1 MMKYYLNIK
10 FHNGGKTYYFAT
22 DDEYIKDGDLVV
34 VETIVGQE
42 LGIVFGEK
50 GILSNLD
57 FALEVKPIL
66 RKATK
71 DDIKQ
76 YKNNYLEAQKVKLVF
91 EKHASNLNLN
101 MNLID
106 AMYTLDKTKI
116 LFTYVSEERV
126 DFRELLKELA
136 NELHCRIELKQVNSR
151 ERAQITG
158 GYGQCGRPLCCTTF
172 INKFDSIS
180 LNRAKNQM
188 LSINIPKLSGV
199 CGKLMCCL
207 KFEDDIYTEEKKK
220 FPPLG
225 TKITLNDNEYKLTSY
240 NILNKVMKFESSDD
254 TQFLEYEEA
263 MKYIKQSGKFP
274 ANKNGIKNESK

>member
-10 FHNGGKTYYFAT
+10 FHNSNKTYYFAS
-22 DDEYIKDGDLVV
+22 DDKTLQDGDLVV

-42 LGIVFGEK
+42 MGMVIGDK
-50 GILSNLD
+50 GDLSSLD
-57 FALEVKPIL
+57 FALEVKPII
-66 RKATK
+66 RRATK
-71 DDIKQ
+71 EDIKQ
-76 YKNNYLEAQKVKLVF
+76 YKINYLDSQKIKKIF
-91 EKHASNLNLN
+91 TNYTAKLNLN

-106 AMYTLDKTKI
+106 AMYTLDRSKV

-136 NELHCRIELKQVNSR
+136 NELHCRIELRQVNSR
-151 ERAQITG
+151 ERAQLIG

-172 INKFDSIS
+172 INKFESIS

-207 KFEDDIYTEEKKK
+207 KFEDDAYTEEKKK
-220 FPPLG
+220 FPAIG
-225 TKITLNDNEYKLTSY
+225 TKINLNDSEYKLTSY
-240 NILNKVMKFESSDD
+240 NILSKVMKFQSSDD
-254 TQFLEYEEA
+254 TQFLEYDEA
-263 MKYIKQSGKFP
+263 MKLIKAS
-274 ANKNGIKNESK
+274 ANKGNVKKGPKNAK